1 MFESQKIDEI
11 SRERMKFEKYV
22 KKLKDKGVV
31 TQWYYNGNYHI
42 QFNIGI
48 DCPPY
53 GKCKIGCMYC
63 GYYTTCERIDKEK
76 E

>member
-1 MFESQKIDEI
+1 MFKSQEVDEI
-11 SRERMKFEKYV
+11 SRERTKFEKYV

-31 TQWYYNGNYHI
+31 TQWYYNGGYHI
-42 QFNIGI
+42 QFNIG
-48 DCPPY
+48 
-53 GKCKIGCMYC
+53 MYC